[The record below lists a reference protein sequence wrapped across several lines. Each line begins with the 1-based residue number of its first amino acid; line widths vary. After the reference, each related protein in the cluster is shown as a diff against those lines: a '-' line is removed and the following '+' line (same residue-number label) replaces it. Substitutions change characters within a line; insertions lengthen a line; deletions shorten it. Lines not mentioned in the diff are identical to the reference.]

1 MRKNSQETGESD
13 IRYDSNG
20 RMDLAWLEAR
30 IAAREAA
37 RAKQQKRE
45 TYFRIA
51 VAALSIVG
59 TAKLYSS
66 VRSSAETRRATVDD
80 EAIRSKE
87 RTANEL
93 HLGRI
98 ASDVSGQD
106 DLAVICDADLSIF
119 EKTTENGFSYI
130 VKGVYLDAS
139 QTKSGKSSILLDST
153 YCEIIEYS
161 PYFEQKEQ
169 SPKASGL
176 LADAVFSFAHEV
188 GHATGIN
195 DEGSTNCVAVDLF
208 PVVVDKLGIASA
220 MAKFDPLALAK
231 RIGSAEYHDEG
242 C

>member
-20 RMDLAWLEAR
+20 RIDLAWLEAR

-37 RAKQQKRE
+37 RAKQQKHE

-66 VRSSAETRRATVDD
+66 VRSSAETRRAAIDD

-87 RTANEL
+87 RTATEL
-93 HLGRI
+93 KLGRI
-98 ASDVSGQD
+98 ASDVSGQS
-106 DLAVICDADLSIF
+106 DLAVICDADLSVFDI
-119 EKTTENGFSYI
+119 KVDKGFSYI
-130 VKGVYLDAS
+130 VRGVYLDAS

-169 SPKASGL
+169 EQDAVDL
-176 LADAVFSFAHEV
+176 LAGAVFSFAHEV
-188 GHATGIN
+188 GHATGIS
-195 DEGSTNCVAVDLF
+195 DEGDTNCIAVDLF

-220 MAKFDPLALAK
+220 MADFDPLVLAK
-231 RIGSAEYHDEG
+231 SIGSAAYHDAG